1 MIGWSYRDGVCELA
15 LGREPLNEIG
25 SQMLADLERFL
36 SELDH
41 TKARAVL
48 IHSTLPRGFCA
59 GADLRE
65 LYAGICERPTEEH
78 LPVLGEFLARVQRVM
93 DALDELPLTT
103 VGAVSGLCFG
113 GGFELALTCDLLVA
127 DRTARFAFPELRLGL
142 IPAFGGVPRLRR
154 ELPAGVVRDLLLTGR
169 SINAKKAFELG
180 LLSQLVAPGEALHAA
195 RRVAAQAALLE
206 REPAAAAKSLLKRIP
221 EQELAA
227 EREHFLKLFQHPRV
241 KEALGR
247 FVHSRDPMPYLPQGM
262 AADDRQVDAAATEEP
277 G

>member
-1 MIGWSYRDGVCELA
+1 MIECSYRDGVCELA

-25 SQMLADLERFL
+25 SEMLGDLERFL
-36 SELDH
+36 NELDR
-41 TKARAVL
+41 TKARALL
-48 IHSTLPRGFCA
+48 IYSTRPRGFCA

-65 LYAGICERPTEEH
+65 LYAGMCERPVEEH
-78 LPVLGEFLARVQRVM
+78 LPLLGEFLARVQRVM
-93 DALDELPLTT
+93 DTLDELPITT
-103 VGAVSGLCFG
+103 VGAISGLCFG

-180 LLSQLVAPGEALHAA
+180 LVSQLVAPGEALSMA
-195 RRVAAQAALLE
+195 RQVAGQASLLE

-221 EQELAA
+221 EQELDE
-227 EREHFLKLFQHPRV
+227 EREHFLRLFQHARV
-241 KEALGR
+241 KQALGR
-247 FVHSRDPMPYLPQGM
+247 FVNSRDPMPYLPQGM
-262 AADDRQVDAAATEEP
+262 AADAGQADAPATEEP

>member
-1 MIGWSYRDGVCELA
+1 MIDWSYKDGICELR

-25 SQMLADLERFL
+25 SEWLEALERFL
-36 SELDH
+36 SEIDYS
-41 TKARAVL
+41 RAGALL
-48 IHSTLPRGFCA
+48 IYSTLSRGFCA

-65 LYAGICERPTEEH
+65 LYAGMCKRPAEQH
-78 LPVLGEFLARVQRVM
+78 LPAVSEFLARVQRVM
-93 DALDELPLTT
+93 DRLDTLPLTT

-127 DRTARFAFPELRLGL
+127 DRTARFCFPELRLGL

-169 SINAKKAFELG
+169 SINARKAFELG
-180 LLSQLVAPGEALHAA
+180 LVSQLVAPGEALPVA
-195 RRVAAQAALLE
+195 RRVAGQAALLE
-206 REPAAAAKSLLKRIP
+206 REAAAAAKSLVKPIA
-221 EQELAA
+221 EEELAG
-227 EREHFLKLFQHPRV
+227 EREHFLRLFQHPRV

-247 FVHSRDPMPYLPQGM
+247 FVSSRDPMPYLPQGM
-262 AADDRQVDAAATEEP
+262 KGE